1 MRMSKRLLPSVTAA
15 AATALVLAVGAAAHD
30 GGHGSKQKSS
40 HGRSVLDAA
49 LAPSQVGDDSFHGVG
64 PGGAPWV
71 LKSGEVK
78 LASRGRLD
86 LRVRG
91 LVIPNPP
98 GDGTPGPVNTIDASL
113 YCGGDKNTAAAD
125 TSKQVRIS
133 RKGNARIRDRSFH
146 VPATC
151 LAPVILVHPNGNMGA
166 YIAVDGQRG

>member
-1 MRMSKRLLPSVTAA
+1 MSKRLLPSVAAA

-30 GGHGSKQKSS
+30 GGHGAKHKSS
-40 HGRSVLDAA
+40 HGKAVLDAA
-49 LAPSQVGDDSFHGVG
+49 LAPSLPNDDHFHGVA

-71 LKSGEVK
+71 LKRGEVK
-78 LASRGRLD
+78 LERGRLD
-86 LRVRG
+86 LSVRG

-113 YCGGDKNTAAAD
+113 YCGADTNTAAAD
-125 TSKQVRIS
+125 TSRQVPLS

-151 LAPVILVHPNGNMGA
+151 LAPVVLVHPNGIMA
-166 YIAVDGQRG
+166 LYIAVDGRRG